1 MSSFTQIKGELS
13 EISQEKDQIEEN
25 QELIQLEQLRA
36 TLGET
41 IEESEKLGEDDL
53 LLLDQTVGGSESS
66 STQESAS

>member
-1 MSSFTQIKGELS
+1 
-13 EISQEKDQIEEN
+13 
-25 QELIQLEQLRA
+25 LRA

-66 STQESAS
+66 STQESAA